1 MRPGFAFRLKI
12 AGQSVG
18 VVYTTHFAERYH
30 NDSKDRPAVK
40 MFASEQFVQNAI
52 KEGIPEIAGY
62 ANRKYK
68 NLSGL
73 IRSKSKKVNFVFE
86 VIPKKDG
93 FTLVMTSMMYK
104 LNFIPLSLKDYVI
117 EVNPKFN
124 VHFQTGL
131 DADLKA
137 AVLDHLMGVIRKL
150 ERKAAYTL
158 GDENVKYMI
167 EIEKGDVY
175 VDEAGWINDMLMVDV
190 K

>member
-1 MRPGFAFRLKI
+1 MHPGTAFHVFAKK
-12 AGQSVG
+12 QHVG

-40 MFASEQFVQNAI
+40 RFVSEQFVQSAI
-52 KEGIPEIAGY
+52 REGIPEIADY

-68 NLSGL
+68 NLSGI
-73 IRSKSKKVNFVFE
+73 IRSRSKQINFVFE

-104 LNFIPLSLKDYVI
+104 LNFVLLSLKDYVI

-124 VHFQTGL
+124 VHFPTGL
-131 DADLKA
+131 DVDLKA
-137 AVLDHLMGVIRKL
+137 AVLDHLASVIRKL
-150 ERKAAYTL
+150 ERKAGYTL
-158 GDENVKYMI
+158 GDNDIHYI
-167 EIEKGDVY
+167 AEIERGDVY
-175 VDEAGWINDMLMVDV
+175 IDEAGWTKDMLYVDV